1 MNRSSQNEL
10 SEAPGLYGTLTL
22 EEKLIQKIWNNG
34 EFSQKNLKTSDG
46 NSLEILDSGRLNLAE
61 EGPDFKDATL
71 LIDGNVIYG
80 DIEIHI
86 EEKDWEKHGHDND
99 PAYRKVILHVLV
111 YPPKRKCS
119 VIPSILE
126 KRIAT
131 FFLLPQLHKSLE
143 EHAEEDALDRLN
155 GISTEN
161 APSKDF
167 PQNWEESRKWAY
179 ERWLTKL
186 NYAEKRLK
194 ASGWVEACHQW
205 LLEVLGHQR
214 NRSPMAR
221 IALKYPTQSWLTG
234 LNPNAVYSSQ
244 KDWRLRGCRPL
255 NHPKKRLQQYA
266 QLIENCPNW
275 MKSLKN
281 MDFKIDSLQDESS
294 ASNRKNL
301 NLKRLEKK
309 FNKEV
314 LGGIFGG
321 TKIHTLMID
330 ACLPLWSVYHDLDV
344 FDFWF
349 HWTAGDVP
357 SNFRSWAKEKGLT
370 HKVLPFCNG
379 IAQSIIFGNIQS
391 SNIPSSSLNPCHEN
405 LLN

>member
-1 MNRSSQNEL
+1 MKKSSENEL
-10 SEAPGLYGTLTL
+10 LEAPGLYGTLKL

-46 NSLEILDSGRLNLAE
+46 KTLEILDSGRWNLAE

-71 LIDGNVIYG
+71 LIDGNVISG

-111 YPPKRKCS
+111 YPPKRKGT
-119 VIPSILE
+119 VVPSIAE
-126 KRIAT
+126 EGIAT
-131 FFLLPQLHKSLE
+131 FVLLPQLRKSLE
-143 EHAEEDALDRLN
+143 EHAEEEAIGRLH
-155 GISTEN
+155 GISFEN

-179 ERWLTKL
+179 ERWLTKR

-194 ASGWVEACHQW
+194 AAGWVEACHQW
-205 LLEVLGHQR
+205 LLEVLGHLR

-234 LNPNAVYSSQ
+234 LETNAVYSSQ
-244 KDWRLRGCRPL
+244 KDWKLRGCRPF
-255 NHPKKRLQQYA
+255 NHPKKRLKQYA

-275 MKSLKN
+275 MESLKN
-281 MDFKIDSLQDESS
+281 MDFKSDSLQRELSDF
-294 ASNRKNL
+294 NRKNL
-301 NLKRLEKK
+301 NLKRLEKE
-309 FNKEV
+309 FTQEV
-314 LGGIFGG
+314 LGGNFGG
-321 TKIHTLMID
+321 TRVHTLMID

-357 SNFRSWAKEKGLT
+357 STFRSWAKEKGLT
-370 HKVLPFCNG
+370 HRVLPFCNG
-379 IAQSIIFGNIQS
+379 IAQSIIFGNIQRS
-391 SNIPSSSLNPCHEN
+391 IQPSSS
-405 LLN
+405 